1 MYDAFYPGKIWLDTN
16 GNRIQAHGGSVMYI
30 DGTYYWY
37 GENKEKTTGDT
48 DVWTWGVRCY
58 TSKDLYNW
66 EDKGL
71 IIQPDLEHPE
81 SSLHP
86 SAMLDRPHIIYNETT
101 GKYVCWM
108 KIMQKD
114 GTQTETVM
122 TADQI
127 LGPYEMVREGLRPL
141 NMSAGDFDLV
151 VAPDGKAYY
160 YFERVHSET
169 ICADLTADYTDVT
182 GHYSTHFPH
191 VAPPYVREA
200 TAHFYRNGKHYL
212 LTSGTTGYL
221 PNPSEIAVA
230 DTWHGPFTVL
240 GNPHRNDPSNTS
252 FHSQVSSVFKVPGK
266 KDLYIACAD
275 RWLPELMD
283 LEYDTYK
290 KVFELMFHPDEKERE
305 KIKTMDLG
313 PMKDMN
319 RNTSIADYVWLPLK
333 FEGDMVYIDWHD
345 KWRIEDYE

>member
-71 IIQPDLEHPE
+71 IIQPDLDHPE

-212 LTSGTTGYL
+212 LTSGTTGYM

-252 FHSQVSSVFKVPGK
+252 FHSQVSSVFKVPEK
-266 KDLYIACAD
+266 KICI
-275 RWLPELMD
+275 LPVQ
-283 LEYDTYK
+283 TAG
-290 KVFELMFHPDEKERE
+290 FP
-305 KIKTMDLG
+305 
-313 PMKDMN
+313 
-319 RNTSIADYVWLPLK
+319 S
-333 FEGDMVYIDWHD
+333 
-345 KWRIEDYE
+345 